1 MDLKGKKINFLGDSI
16 TEGHGVDCIENTFE
30 EVLLRTEG
38 LAAARNYGIGGTR
51 IARQSKPSDEP
62 RWDLDFVS
70 RVDEMD
76 PDADV
81 VVIFGGTNDYG
92 HGDAPIG
99 CFEDRT
105 VDTFYGALHVL
116 YNKVFEK
123 YPDALI
129 VVLTPLHR
137 GNEEN
142 PAGDGYK
149 VPTLPLKGYVDIIR
163 EVAEYYSIPV
173 LDLYKCFGVN
183 PVVPVLKEKYM
194 PDGLHPN
201 AAGHRI
207 LASRIAGFL
216 KTL

>member
-1 MDLKGKKINFLGDSI
+1 MDLRGKKINFLGDSI
-16 TEGHGVDCIENTFE
+16 TAGAGVDCMENTFE
-30 EVLLRTEG
+30 EVLRRTEE
-38 LAAARNYGIGGTR
+38 LAEARNYGIGGTR
-51 IARQSKPSDEP
+51 IARQKAPSAEEH
-62 RWDLDFVS
+62 WDYDFIS
-70 RVDEMD
+70 RVDGMD
-76 PDADV
+76 PDADI

-99 CFEDRT
+99 SFDDRT
-105 VDTFYGALHVL
+105 EYTFYGALHIL
-116 YNKVFEK
+116 FNKVLERF
-123 YPDALI
+123 PDALVI
-129 VVLTPLHR
+129 MMTPLHR
-137 GNEEN
+137 DNEER
-142 PAGDGYK
+142 PTGDGYK
-149 VPTLPLKGYVDIIR
+149 VPTLPLKGYVEIIC